1 MPRLWGQL
9 DFGGGWAVRGIWI
22 LTWRQVFSEPRV
34 VHKHPWPSPAQVCP
48 ALYVLTAAL
57 LGSPDFAFPNLHHF
71 HSFQNL
77 WSVSGASCSQNT
89 AGYFYHFSGCFR
101 QSLFSCSLLLKY
113 INAWCH
119 SLWLIKL
126 PLWVTAVWL
135 GGKWHPKLQAD
146 SKEADFACDLMPEID
161 PGSTEEDIRE
171 MMQGSLPNGPCQRPG
186 GRWLLVPV
194 AARETAC
201 SLRLPFFSMTSLA
214 STSLHTAGCT
224 ILEEI
229 LIYNYRQCLLKYNSR
244 L

>member
-22 LTWRQVFSEPRV
+22 LTWRQVFSEPASSPQASLTISSSGV
-34 VHKHPWPSPAQVCP
+34 PSTVRLNSSFAWIPRLCLP
-48 ALYVLTAAL
+48 KS
-57 LGSPDFAFPNLHHF
+57 SPF
-71 HSFQNL
+71 SFL
-77 WSVSGASCSQNT
+77 PENT
-89 AGYFYHFSGCFR
+89 AGYFYHFSCCFR

-146 SKEADFACDLMPEID
+146 SEEADFACDLMPEID

-194 AARETAC
+194 SARETAC
-201 SLRLPFFSMTSLA
+201 SLRLPFFSMNSLA